1 MSRSSF
7 FIRKEK
13 SMTESI
19 NSFFNTDEQIFI
31 IGFMGVGKT
40 YLGEKL
46 AEKLNIKFHDID
58 REIEREAKLDVNDIF
73 KLKGEKVFREL
84 ESRVLKNWNKSGII
98 STGGGIV
105 ELQKN
110 RDIIKIKK
118 TIWLNPSWQ
127 IIRSRIL
134 NSYRPLVLDRGEN
147 ELYKLWD
154 QRKELYR
161 QCADIEFTKNSLD
174 DLLDLLS

>member
-1 MSRSSF
+1 
-7 FIRKEK
+7 
-13 SMTESI
+13 MTESI
-19 NSFFNTDEQIFI
+19 NSFFKTNKQIFL

-46 AEKLNIKFHDID
+46 ARLLNLEFHDID
-58 REIEREAKLDVNDIF
+58 REIEKEAELDVNDIF

-84 ESRVLKNWNKSGII
+84 EAGILKNWNKSGII

-105 ELQKN
+105 ELQEN
-110 RDIIKIKK
+110 RDIIKAKK

-134 NSYRPLVLDRGEN
+134 NSYRPLILDRSEE
-147 ELYKLWD
+147 ELYRLWD
-154 QRKELYR
+154 QRKEFYR
-161 QCADIEFTKNSLD
+161 QCADIEFTKSSLD
-174 DLLDLLS
+174 DLIQLLI

>member
-1 MSRSSF
+1 MAEQKGSF
-7 FIRKEK
+7 YK
-13 SMTESI
+13 I
-19 NSFFNTDEQIFI
+19 NEQIFL

-40 YLGEKL
+40 YLGQKL
-46 AEKLNIKFHDID
+46 AERLNLDFHDLD
-58 REIEREAKLDVNDIF
+58 REIEKSAELDVNDIF
-73 KLKGEKVFREL
+73 KLKGEKTFREL
-84 ESRVLKNWNKSGII
+84 ESGVLKNWNKPGII

-105 ELQKN
+105 ELKEN
-110 RDIIKIKK
+110 RNIIKTKK

-134 NSYRPLVLDRGEN
+134 NSYRPLVLERSED

-161 QCADIEFTKNSLD
+161 QCADIEFTKSSLD
-174 DLLDLLS
+174 DLLKLLS

>member
-1 MSRSSF
+1 
-7 FIRKEK
+7 
-13 SMTESI
+13 MTEPI
-19 NSFFNTDEQIFI
+19 DSFFNMDEQIFI

-46 AEKLNIKFHDID
+46 AERLNLDFHDID
-58 REIEREAKLDVNDIF
+58 REIEKEAQLDVNDIF
-73 KLKGEKVFREL
+73 KLKGEKIFREL
-84 ESRVLKNWNKSGII
+84 ESEILNNWSKPGII
-98 STGGGIV
+98 STGGGII

-110 RDIIKIKK
+110 RDIIKTKK

-127 IIRSRIL
+127 IIRSRVL
-134 NSYRPLVLDRGEN
+134 NSYRPLILERSED

-174 DLLDLLS
+174 DLLTLLT

>member
-1 MSRSSF
+1 MAEQKGSF
-7 FIRKEK
+7 YK
-13 SMTESI
+13 I
-19 NSFFNTDEQIFI
+19 NEQIFL

-40 YLGEKL
+40 YLGQKL
-46 AEKLNIKFHDID
+46 AERLNLDFHDLD
-58 REIEREAKLDVNDIF
+58 REIEKAAELDVNDIF
-73 KLKGEKVFREL
+73 KLKGEKAFREL
-84 ESRVLKNWNKSGII
+84 ESGVLKNWNKPGII

-105 ELQKN
+105 ELKKN
-110 RDIIKIKK
+110 RNIIKTKK

-134 NSYRPLVLDRGEN
+134 NSYRPLVLERSED

-161 QCADIEFTKNSLD
+161 QCANIEFTKSSLD
-174 DLLDLLS
+174 DLLKLLS